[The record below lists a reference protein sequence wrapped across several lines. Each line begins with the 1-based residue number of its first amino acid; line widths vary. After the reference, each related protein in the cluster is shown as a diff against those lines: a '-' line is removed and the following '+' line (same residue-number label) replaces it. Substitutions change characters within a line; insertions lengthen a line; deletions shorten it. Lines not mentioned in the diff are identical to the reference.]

1 MYTSKV
7 LSLEKNSFLEKIR
20 QLEQILK
27 KLKTQDS
34 HPNGVQLFSHT

>member
-7 LSLEKNSFLEKIR
+7 LSLGKNSFLEKIR

-27 KLKTQDS
+27 NEKPQDN
-34 HPNGVQLFSHT
+34 HIII